1 MQTKDEIIESIV
13 TILSQEE
20 NIEKILFLGDDP
32 IAGEPYNIALIIFE
46 KDSPDYFIS
55 QFHYEALLKDI
66 KQNIIFNI
74 LPVNSSQAEVSLNKR
89 LPDALSIYQKK
100 ETA

>member
-1 MQTKDEIIESIV
+1 MRTKDEIIESIV
-13 TILSQEE
+13 TILSQEK

-32 IAGEPYNIALIIFE
+32 IDNEPYDIALIIFE

-55 QFHYEALLKDI
+55 QFHYEELLKDI
-66 KQNIIFNI
+66 KQNIFFNI
-74 LPVNSSQAEVSLNKR
+74 LPVNSSQAEISLNQR
-89 LPDALSIYQKK
+89 LKEALCIYQKK